1 VWRATENDLPG
12 STNMFYPFVHTPLIK
27 AELNLKP
34 MLIRRVGGS
43 FQPQGRSA
51 RADLLADLGWER
63 RSFLIEWSA
72 RLQIARFSARFNA
85 YDAPNSFNSGAN
97 AHLRWPE
104 FRLGLE
110 ADLVQRGGMRFG
122 LDVDFYPQRPVF
134 TWNLPD
140 GFSGVI
146 SPSRPL
152 TVGVHYA
159 YRVCEKKVGT
169 SFEIRY
175 RHPLTRDTK
184 IYEVEAAAGLLLP
197 ETVLGNSSFRLG
209 IRYSS
214 LQIERSA
221 VKLDTGL
228 LGLYG
233 EFVFFY
239 H

>member
-1 VWRATENDLPG
+1 
-12 STNMFYPFVHTPLIK
+12 
-27 AELNLKP
+27 
-34 MLIRRVGGS
+34 
-43 FQPQGRSA
+43 
-51 RADLLADLGWER
+51 
-63 RSFLIEWSA
+63 
-72 RLQIARFSARFNA
+72 
-85 YDAPNSFNSGAN
+85 
-97 AHLRWPE
+97 
-104 FRLGLE
+104 
-110 ADLVQRGGMRFG
+110 
-122 LDVDFYPQRPVF
+122 
-134 TWNLPD
+134 
-140 GFSGVI
+140 
-146 SPSRPL
+146 
-152 TVGVHYA
+152 
-159 YRVCEKKVGT
+159 VGT